1 MTKKEIAEIKKLF
14 KKDSGIIHTI
24 SGCYVDAEKQ
34 IKLLSKDAY
43 YSLPEEDCFKYE
55 EIFRKVLSGSL
66 GRNLNLMEFPLEEEL
81 EGGKQEFLY
90 KLRNTELEDDDVLM
104 EFYQKVIEYYSYA
117 QNYYIILID
126 IKYDV
131 PGKGKDSMELYD
143 ASEEVYH
150 AILCAICPVN
160 LSKASLSYNAETLS
174 IQNRVRDWIVDAPMT
189 GFLFPSFRDRSTD
202 IHTLLYYSK
211 NVESLGESFI
221 HELFGTYPILSA
233 NEQKEVSKEL
243 LAKVLEDEPA
253 YEIMEGVYEKLQ
265 DMIAENAEN
274 GIPLELDKGDMKA
287 ILKNAG
293 AGEEVIEKYE
303 AMADEEVKF
312 VAENI
317 IDTKKFEVKRNGIII
332 KAEPEFVHLISTR
345 VIDGKHCLVI
355 EAEHHIEVNGV
366 PIRMEE

>member
-14 KKDSGIIHTI
+14 KKDSNIIHTI

-34 IKLLSKDAY
+34 IKLISKDAY
-43 YSLPEEDCFKYE
+43 YSLPEEDSFKYE
-55 EIFRKVLSGSL
+55 EIFRKVLSGNP

-90 KLRNTELEDDDVLM
+90 KLRNTNLEDDELLM
-104 EFYQKVIEYYSYA
+104 EFYQKIIEHYIYA

-131 PGKGKDSMELYD
+131 PGKGKDSLEISD

-174 IQNRVRDWIVDAPMT
+174 IQNRVRDWVVEAPMT

-202 IHTLLYYSK
+202 IHSLLYYSK
-211 NVESLGESFI
+211 STESLGESFI
-221 HELFGTYPILSA
+221 KELFGTYPILSA
-233 NEQKEVSKEL
+233 SEQKEVSKEL
-243 LAKVLEDEPA
+243 LAKVLEDEAA
-253 YEIMEGVYEKLQ
+253 YEIMENVYEKLK
-265 DMIAENAEN
+265 DLIAENAEN
-274 GIPLELDKGDMKA
+274 GTALELDKRDMKA
-287 ILKNAG
+287 ILQNAG
-293 AGEEVIEKYE
+293 AGEESMEKYE
-303 AMADEEVKF
+303 DLADEEVKF

-317 IDTKKFEVKRNGIII
+317 IDTKKFEVKRNGIVV
-332 KAEPEFVHLISTR
+332 KAEPDFMHLISTR
-345 VIDGKHCLVI
+345 AIDGKNCLVI
-355 EAEHHIEVNGV
+355 EIDHHIEVNGV
-366 PIRMEE
+366 PIRVEE